1 MLIFNELNN
10 VLILDG
16 NTILVN
22 TWRFVAPKVRAILML
37 SASISSTVTM
47 REMASAM
54 KMMASVPAPTTM
66 MITGPS
72 AILGRLLSTTR

>member
-1 MLIFNELNN
+1 M
-10 VLILDG
+10 
-16 NTILVN
+16 N

-37 SASISSTVTM
+37 SGLVARKPASISSTVTM
-47 REMASAM
+47 REMANAM